1 MHMRK
6 ILALLLLLVTVQMQ
20 SQSWKLVWS
29 DEFNYTGL
37 PDSTKWVHEV
47 GTIRNSELQYYT
59 FKRLENSKVEHGNLM
74 IIGRKEEYEGAKYT
88 SARLI
93 TDGKFTCK
101 YGKIVARIKLPSGQ
115 GIWPAFWLLGQ
126 SIKELGSPK
135 CGEIDILEHINNE
148 KIIHSTMHWD
158 NNGLFSSGGTV
169 RCDVNLFH
177 TYSIEWNEK
186 RIKWLLDGK
195 KYLEGNIIHD
205 QNNTDEFQK
214 PFYIILNVAIGGS
227 WPGNPDNTTLFPD
240 TMKIDYVRV
249 YQKK

>member
-1 MHMRK
+1 
-6 ILALLLLLVTVQMQ
+6 
-20 SQSWKLVWS
+20 
-29 DEFNYTGL
+29 
-37 PDSTKWVHEV
+37 
-47 GTIRNSELQYYT
+47 
-59 FKRLENSKVEHGNLM
+59 
-74 IIGRKEEYEGAKYT
+74 
-88 SARLI
+88 
-93 TDGKFTCK
+93 
-101 YGKIVARIKLPSGQ
+101 
-115 GIWPAFWLLGQ
+115 
-126 SIKELGSPK
+126 
-135 CGEIDILEHINNE
+135 
-148 KIIHSTMHWD
+148 MHWD